1 MKKRT
6 PSILHTMVQPIE
18 HTSES
23 PLLGAIRSR
32 EIQNNFL
39 DKRKHNSPA
48 DAERFARIL
57 ASEECQSVLRDIA
70 AGTHIFSIPI
80 KKLVS
85 KYGTNKKRT
94 VYMFE
99 EYEMMALRLIAQEL
113 YRYDHL
119 FSDNLYSFRS
129 GHGVQNAMNV
139 LRHANNLGKMYG
151 YKTDIHDYFNSIDIS
166 QLLPALKTD
175 LNDDMLYDMFERILS
190 DNKVL
195 FNHQITEEA
204 KGVMAGTPVSPFLA
218 NFYLK
223 DMDMFFG
230 QKDCI
235 YMRYADDI
243 LILADSEEKLSDLR
257 DELIDWVSRK
267 GLEMN
272 PKKEKFFAPGDT
284 FDFLGFAINQHD
296 IDISPASV
304 EKMKQSIRRTAR
316 AIRRWML
323 EKNAPV
329 KGTVKAMI
337 RKYNGKFFG
346 YDDSDELTWSRWY
359 FSVITT
365 DRSLH
370 EIDSYLQEELRYVAT
385 GKHNKANYRTMPY
398 SIMKDCGYRTLVN
411 GYHSQMEG

>member
-1 MKKRT
+1 ME
-6 PSILHTMVQPIE
+6 QPIE
-18 HTSES
+18 YKTKSS
-23 PLLGAIRSR
+23 LLRTICTK

-39 DKRKHNSPA
+39 NRRRQNSSE
-48 DAERFARIL
+48 DAERFAKIL
-57 ASEECQSVLRDIA
+57 ASERCQSVFNEIA
-70 AGTHIFSIPI
+70 AGTYAFSIPI
-80 KKLVS
+80 KKLIS
-85 KYGTNKKRT
+85 KYGTSKKRT
-94 VYMFE
+94 VYLFE

-129 GHGVQNAMNV
+129 GHGVQNAMSA
-139 LRHANNLGKMYG
+139 LRHAKDLGKMYG
-151 YKTDIHDYFNSIDIS
+151 YKTDIHDYFNSIDIT
-166 QLLPALKTD
+166 QLLPALKAN
-175 LNDDMLYDMFERILS
+175 LDDEILYNMFEAILTEKRVMF
-190 DNKVL
+190 D
-195 FNHQITEEA
+195 HQIIEER

-223 DMDMFFG
+223 DMDMFFE

-243 LILADSEEKLSDLR
+243 LILADSEEKLSELR
-257 DELIDWVSRK
+257 SELIDWISEK

-272 PKKEKFFAPGDT
+272 PKKEKFFSPGDT
-284 FDFLGFAINQHD
+284 FDFLGFAVNEHD
-296 IDISPASV
+296 IDICHASV

-316 AIRRWML
+316 SIRRWMI

-346 YDDSDELTWSRWY
+346 YDGSDELTWSRWY

-365 DRSLH
+365 DKSLH

-385 GKHNKANYRTMPY
+385 GKHNKTNYKAMPF
-398 SIMKDCGYRTLVN
+398 MTLKECGYRTLVN
-411 GYHSQMEG
+411 GYHSQMED